1 MNLAKVVVK
10 MPVNLYDQIY
20 RRILG
25 VKGGMSGYLRGLAER
40 DMVEKAPPIVPEVE
54 REKV

>member
-1 MNLAKVVVK
+1 MNLAKVIVRL
-10 MPVNLYDQIY
+10 PVELYDQIY
-20 RRILG
+20 RRTLG

-40 DMVEKAPPIVPEVE
+40 DMAHEAPPIVPEVE

>member
-1 MNLAKVVVK
+1 MNFAKVIVK
-10 MPVNLYDQIY
+10 LPVELYDQLY
-20 RRILG
+20 RRTLG

-40 DMVEKAPPIVPEVE
+40 DMAQEAPPIVPEVE